1 MIILFIDR
9 EVTNYMEKVIKRNKL
24 TEHISYY
31 ISDNTIY
38 LFQDEYNFTKEDI
51 KLLSKRLSLIIEEND
66 ISYINITA
74 SEIEKKKDLYRDL
87 GFTLSYYDVNKLNLL
102 FKGRKDKTK
111 YRCYGIM
118 TKSDFLNELMEDK
131 KVEDKKNEDN
141 TKVVNSNSGFVSSMI
156 LLFGG
161 IILLCYLCVEGAI
174 YLVKQKG
181 DIMLVS
187 DLLVILQ
194 KIIDISL
201 VWMMVY
207 FILKNIKNNVKIILL
222 FKGVLVILVIKIL
235 SDTLNL
241 TTIGLLLEY
250 VIMWGP
256 LALIII
262 FQPEIR
268 SILEHI
274 GRKQLLGRHKVLT
287 LDEREKLVYEIMSA
301 VDYLRK
307 SRIGALI
314 VVERDISLNEYIERS
329 KPIYGD
335 ISSELLI
342 SIFFPRNPLHDG
354 GVIIQG
360 NKITSAGAV
369 FPISINSKIS
379 KKLGTRH
386 RAAIGISEESD
397 AIAIVVSEETGKI
410 SIAVD
415 GNLNYN
421 LSLDDAR
428 MILVEELKP
437 KREVLLDDEFVDEK
451 EDDNDEEA

>member
-1 MIILFIDR
+1 MTLDSVLAILR
-9 EVTNYMEKVIKRNKL
+9 
-24 TEHISYY
+24 
-31 ISDNTIY
+31 
-38 LFQDEYNFTKEDI
+38 
-51 KLLSKRLSLIIEEND
+51 
-66 ISYINITA
+66 A
-74 SEIEKKKDLYRDL
+74 
-87 GFTLSYYDVNKLNLL
+87 
-102 FKGRKDKTK
+102 
-111 YRCYGIM
+111 
-118 TKSDFLNELMEDK
+118 
-131 KVEDKKNEDN
+131 
-141 TKVVNSNSGFVSSMI
+141 
-156 LLFGG
+156 
-161 IILLCYLCVEGAI
+161 
-174 YLVKQKG
+174 
-181 DIMLVS
+181 
-187 DLLVILQ
+187 
-194 KIIDISL
+194 IIDISL
-201 VWMMVY
+201 VWMVIY
-207 FILKNIKNNVKIILL
+207 FILKNIKNNVKMILL
-222 FKGVLVILVIKIL
+222 FKGVFVVLIVKIL

-250 VIMWGP
+250 IIMWGP

-287 LDEREKLVYEIMSA
+287 LDEREKLVYEVMSA

-314 VVERDISLNEYIERS
+314 VLERDISLNEYIERS
-329 KPIYGD
+329 KPIYAD

-379 KKLGTRH
+379 KKLGNRH

-397 AIAIVVSEETGKI
+397 AVAIVVSEETGKI
-410 SIAVD
+410 SIAVG

-428 MILVEELKP
+428 MILIEELKP
-437 KREVLLDDEFVDEK
+437 KKEVLLDDEFE
-451 EDDNDEEA
+451 DEEEDNNESA

>member
-1 MIILFIDR
+1 M
-9 EVTNYMEKVIKRNKL
+9 
-24 TEHISYY
+24 
-31 ISDNTIY
+31 
-38 LFQDEYNFTKEDI
+38 
-51 KLLSKRLSLIIEEND
+51 
-66 ISYINITA
+66 
-74 SEIEKKKDLYRDL
+74 
-87 GFTLSYYDVNKLNLL
+87 TLDSV
-102 FKGRKDKTK
+102 
-111 YRCYGIM
+111 
-118 TKSDFLNELMEDK
+118 
-131 KVEDKKNEDN
+131 
-141 TKVVNSNSGFVSSMI
+141 
-156 LLFGG
+156 
-161 IILLCYLCVEGAI
+161 
-174 YLVKQKG
+174 
-181 DIMLVS
+181 
-187 DLLVILQ
+187 LVILRA
-194 KIIDISL
+194 IIDISL
-201 VWMMVY
+201 VWMVIY
-207 FILKNIKNNVKIILL
+207 FILKNIKNNVKMILL
-222 FKGVLVILVIKIL
+222 FKGVFVVLIVKIL

-287 LDEREKLVYEIMSA
+287 LDEREKLVYEVMSA

-314 VVERDISLNEYIERS
+314 VLERDISLNEYIERS
-329 KPIYGD
+329 KPIYAD

-410 SIAVD
+410 SIAVG

-428 MILVEELKP
+428 MILIEELKP
-437 KREVLLDDEFVDEK
+437 KREVLLDDEFEEEEEDNNEK
-451 EDDNDEEA
+451 A

>member
-1 MIILFIDR
+1 M
-9 EVTNYMEKVIKRNKL
+9 
-24 TEHISYY
+24 
-31 ISDNTIY
+31 
-38 LFQDEYNFTKEDI
+38 
-51 KLLSKRLSLIIEEND
+51 
-66 ISYINITA
+66 
-74 SEIEKKKDLYRDL
+74 
-87 GFTLSYYDVNKLNLL
+87 TL
-102 FKGRKDKTK
+102 
-111 YRCYGIM
+111 
-118 TKSDFLNELMEDK
+118 
-131 KVEDKKNEDN
+131 
-141 TKVVNSNSGFVSSMI
+141 NSV
-156 LLFGG
+156 
-161 IILLCYLCVEGAI
+161 
-174 YLVKQKG
+174 
-181 DIMLVS
+181 
-187 DLLVILQ
+187 LVILQ

-201 VWMMVY
+201 VWILVY

-222 FKGVLVILVIKIL
+222 FKGVLIILIVKIL

-268 SILEHI
+268 SMLEHI
-274 GRKQLLGRHKVLT
+274 GRKQILGRHKVLT
-287 LDEREKLVYEIMSA
+287 LDEREKLVYEVMTA

-314 VVERDISLNEYIERS
+314 VLERDISLKEYIERS
-329 KPIYGD
+329 KPLYAD

-354 GVIIQG
+354 GAIIQG

-369 FPISINSKIS
+369 FPISINSKIN

-386 RAAIGISEESD
+386 RAAMGISEESD

-410 SIAVD
+410 SIAVG

-421 LSLDDAR
+421 LSLDDAI
-428 MILVEELKP
+428 MILIEELKP
-437 KREVLLDDEFVDEK
+437 KKEVLLDDEF
-451 EDDNDEEA
+451 EDDREDDTNEGV

>member
-1 MIILFIDR
+1 M
-9 EVTNYMEKVIKRNKL
+9 
-24 TEHISYY
+24 
-31 ISDNTIY
+31 
-38 LFQDEYNFTKEDI
+38 
-51 KLLSKRLSLIIEEND
+51 
-66 ISYINITA
+66 
-74 SEIEKKKDLYRDL
+74 
-87 GFTLSYYDVNKLNLL
+87 TLDSV
-102 FKGRKDKTK
+102 
-111 YRCYGIM
+111 
-118 TKSDFLNELMEDK
+118 
-131 KVEDKKNEDN
+131 
-141 TKVVNSNSGFVSSMI
+141 
-156 LLFGG
+156 
-161 IILLCYLCVEGAI
+161 
-174 YLVKQKG
+174 
-181 DIMLVS
+181 
-187 DLLVILQ
+187 LVILRA
-194 KIIDISL
+194 IIDISL
-201 VWMMVY
+201 VWMVIY
-207 FILKNIKNNVKIILL
+207 FILKNIKNNVKMILL
-222 FKGVLVILVIKIL
+222 FKGVFVVLIVKIL

-287 LDEREKLVYEIMSA
+287 LDEREKLVYEVMSA

-314 VVERDISLNEYIERS
+314 VLERDISLNEYIERS
-329 KPIYGD
+329 KPIYAD

-410 SIAVD
+410 SIAVG

-428 MILVEELKP
+428 MNLIEELKP
-437 KREVLLDDEFVDEK
+437 KKKVLLDDEFEEEEK
-451 EDDNDEEA
+451 DNNERA